1 MDITYKDLQGPTS
14 EELPTFFVVFFFGMC
29 LKMFFSMFYHS
40 KPPSNQHLVD
50 IFVPSILSKSL
61 VFLRGKGGGGRACQK
76 FMKNV
81 KFPETKCHEAMPC
94 LQFRLLSG
102 HMCPAITNTIF

>member
-1 MDITYKDLQGPTS
+1 MDITYKDMS
-14 EELPTFFVVFFFGMC
+14 EELPTFFVVFFFWYVF
-29 LKMFFSMFYHS
+29 KMFFSMFYHS

-61 VFLRGKGGGGRACQK
+61 VFLGGKGGGRACQK

-81 KFPETKCHEAMPC
+81 KFPEKNVMRPC
-94 LQFRLLSG
+94 RACSSGYSPATCALQ
-102 HMCPAITNTIF
+102 